1 MMGYGY
7 VHFGM
12 GATEHAKR
20 IDSCLTSERKT
31 VMRKSDIR
39 KETGIMCS
47 LIETVDENQTE
58 KERRKGNVG
67 KEM

>member
-7 VHFGM
+7 IHFGM

-20 IDSCLTSERKT
+20 IDSDLTSERKT

-39 KETGIMCS
+39 KETGMCS